1 MDLLNTD
8 VLPIDR
14 SHDPLVLPWPVS
26 GNLGGF
32 RIFCTIAEWREFILD
47 LGLHEAIPEVVSGK
61 FQRAQKLYFLAW
73 IDFDVIK
80 AGELMALTAL
90 ELALKD
96 RYGNKKLATLLQH
109 MVEKDGLKDEKIPMF
124 RKYGGSIVAN
134 LYETHASRK
143 ARKGTNVAPPMTLSG
158 IRNSLAHGDP
168 FDDLP
173 WSGLLELVRDL
184 VEYAY
189 RDLIVE
195 SARESRPS
203 FGALGPASASK

>member
-1 MDLLNTD
+1 MDFLNIT

-14 SHDPLVLPWPVS
+14 SQDPLLLPWPVS
-26 GNLGGF
+26 GNPAGF
-32 RIFCTIAEWREFILD
+32 RKFSTITEWREFILD
-47 LGLHEAIPEVVSGK
+47 LGLHEAIPEIVAGK
-61 FQRAQKLYFLAW
+61 FRRAQKLYFLGW

-96 RYGNKKLATLLQH
+96 RYGKKMLPALLKH
-109 MVEKDGLKDEKIPMF
+109 MVEEDGLTDEKIPMF

-134 LYETHASRK
+134 LHETDASRE
-143 ARKGTNVAPPMTLSG
+143 ARKGTLVVPPMTLAG

-168 FDDLP
+168 FDGLP

-184 VEYAY
+184 IEYAY
-189 RDLIVE
+189 RDLIAELTRFRDADLKRVE
-195 SARESRPS
+195 AR
-203 FGALGPASASK
+203 FFNA